1 MRRVYFQSRDG
12 ATFFL
17 VAEDDQQ
24 LASITEK
31 LRALG
36 IKYRY

>member
-1 MRRVYFQSRDG
+1 MRRVYFKSRNG
-12 ATFFL
+12 TASFF
-17 VAEDDQQ
+17 VAENDEE
-24 LASITEK
+24 LTAITEK